1 MNQYAN
7 IPVTAKFPAFVV
19 SVQGTNPG
27 PASGIT
33 YTLDINMPNSGPLR
47 VAGVAPSNDRLPDDV
62 DTRACGVNTFVEVWF
77 IAGRIHANIQERMA
91 WGCG

>member
-47 VAGVAPSNDRLPDDV
+47 VAGVAPANSRPPEDM
-62 DTRACGVNTFVEVWF
+62 DTRAVAPNTFCEVWF
-77 IAGRIHANIQERMA
+77 IGGRIHACIYEFPA
-91 WGCG
+91 WGAC